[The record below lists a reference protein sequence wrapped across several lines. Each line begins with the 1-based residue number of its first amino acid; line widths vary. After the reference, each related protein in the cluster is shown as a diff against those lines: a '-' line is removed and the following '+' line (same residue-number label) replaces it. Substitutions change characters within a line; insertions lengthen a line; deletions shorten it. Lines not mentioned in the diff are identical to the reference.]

1 MDVNDRSELKNF
13 IVRNTIGRLVQ
24 SITATTDNTYYLDSL
39 GIITK
44 FLTNNKVSKYTIRLK
59 ALEEEIKYIENTIS
73 DLSKKIIG

>member
-1 MDVNDRSELKNF
+1 LKSAR
-13 IVRNTIGRLVQ
+13 VVASHLKTE
-24 SITATTDNTYYLDSL
+24 
-39 GIITK
+39 IITK